1 MNTKTDFDFEYSVIR
16 SDRKTLAVEVKR
28 DGTVVVRSPRFLSE
42 RKISAF
48 LLQHNDWILKTV
60 EKQRSRQNLEF
71 FDEEKILELKKTA
84 KEVLPLKVEYY
95 SALMGVKPTAVH
107 ITSAKTR
114 YGSCSSKNSIN
125 FSLYLMTKSERCI
138 DYVVVHELAHIIHH
152 NHSKEFYKVI
162 ESVLPDYKQRIKEL
176 KQ

>member
-1 MNTKTDFDFEYSVIR
+1 MHNNFDFDYTVVR

-28 DGTVVVRSPRFLSE
+28 DCSVVVRSPKFLSE
-42 RKISAF
+42 RKITDF
-48 LLQHNDWILKTV
+48 LLEHEEWVLKTV
-60 EKQRSRQNLEF
+60 EKQRLRQNTEIF
-71 FDEEKILELKKTA
+71 SDEKVNELKKLA

-125 FSLYLMTKSERCI
+125 FSLYLMTKNESFI
-138 DYVVVHELAHIIHH
+138 DYVVVHELAHIVHH
-152 NHSKEFYKVI
+152 NHSKDFYKLI
-162 ESVLPDYKQRIKEL
+162 EEILPDYKERIK
-176 KQ
+176 KFK